1 MSESIFLDIKLPNE
15 TGYLRLLGKIGE
27 YLAQSL
33 ESYPGDREELAYHI
47 NLVLTEAMTNV
58 IRHTSDAEPREAL
71 RVTLRVENCKLTIK
85 VYDQGQ
91 GFELCDLPE
100 PPPPCLAE
108 GGRGLFIIKTL
119 MDRVSYH
126 KYNDGY
132 VLEMEK
138 MLF

>member
-47 NLVLTEAMTNV
+47 NLVLTEAMANV
-58 IRHTSDAEPREAL
+58 IRHTADAKTNEGL
-71 RVTLRVENCKLTIK
+71 HVTLRVENRKLTIK
-85 VYDQGQ
+85 VYDQGH
-91 GFELCDLPE
+91 GFELCDMPE
-100 PPPPCLAE
+100 PLPSCLAE
-108 GGRGLFIIKTL
+108 HGRGIFIIKTL
-119 MDRVSYH
+119 MDRVSYR
-126 KYNDGY
+126 KYDDGH

-138 MLF
+138 VLF